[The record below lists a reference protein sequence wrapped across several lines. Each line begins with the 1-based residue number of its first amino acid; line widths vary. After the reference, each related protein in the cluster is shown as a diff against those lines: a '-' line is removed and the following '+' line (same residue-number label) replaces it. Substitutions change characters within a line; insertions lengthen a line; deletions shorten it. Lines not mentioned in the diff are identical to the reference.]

1 MRKHFLSLLFVSALP
16 MSNLLAQEATPLS
29 LQQSIDYALKH
40 NYTVKNS
47 QLDVKIQKAQNNE
60 LASAAYPHISGKAE
74 LDNFLNP
81 QQQFADLYGFS
92 KVHQI
97 QAFSFALPYSTNFSI
112 TGSQL
117 IYDGSVSIALKARN
131 TAMEL
136 AKLNSDVTNE
146 TVKYNIIKSYS
157 SLVIVRRQYDIIKS
171 SLGFARQIQHD
182 INKIHDAGL
191 AEKIDVERTDVQI
204 NNLASDSMKI
214 CNLLTV
220 TEQAFKYQLGMDI
233 NAPIILTD
241 TSLENYSSESLSLL
255 NEQGDYEHLPEYNL
269 MKTALKLNEFNV
281 KRYQLSALPSLSAFG
296 NLGYNYGTDHFTN
309 LGNFSGYPFYSLI
322 GLQLNVP
329 IFSGMQR
336 INQVREAKLNVQKSK
351 NNIDNMK
358 LTIDFMVAQ
367 SRSNLKNAILQV
379 ENQKRNL
386 DLANDVLDL
395 AQRKYKEGVG
405 SNQEVTQAQ
414 TDQLRAQ
421 TNYFSALMDMANANA
436 DLKKSLGLLK

>member
-1 MRKHFLSLLFVSALP
+1 
-16 MSNLLAQEATPLS
+16 
-29 LQQSIDYALKH
+29 
-40 NYTVKNS
+40 
-47 QLDVKIQKAQNNE
+47 
-60 LASAAYPHISGKAE
+60 
-74 LDNFLNP
+74 
-81 QQQFADLYGFS
+81 
-92 KVHQI
+92 
-97 QAFSFALPYSTNFSI
+97 
-112 TGSQL
+112 
-117 IYDGSVSIALKARN
+117 
-131 TAMEL
+131 
-136 AKLNSDVTNE
+136 
-146 TVKYNIIKSYS
+146 
-157 SLVIVRRQYDIIKS
+157 
-171 SLGFARQIQHD
+171 
-182 INKIHDAGL
+182 
-191 AEKIDVERTDVQI
+191 
-204 NNLASDSMKI
+204 
-214 CNLLTV
+214 
-220 TEQAFKYQLGMDI
+220 
-233 NAPIILTD
+233 
-241 TSLENYSSESLSLL
+241 
-255 NEQGDYEHLPEYNL
+255 